1 MDNYDI
7 LLLTWFKSGLVFTA
21 VNLIS
26 MYMLFFKDKYLS
38 NNKVTDT
45 SKLKKELTNVKQMV
59 GMLPKWLGA
68 PLLSQVIVVMSILD
82 GLLWFIRPY
91 RQMAK
96 LYSTIEWNF
105 KEIK

>member
-59 GMLPKWLGA
+59 GMLPKWLSA
-68 PLLSQVIVVMSILD
+68 ALLSQVIVVISILD
-82 GLLWFIRPY
+82 GVFWFIRPY
-91 RQMAK
+91 HQMAK